1 MKSPELMTATAIAHP
16 NIAFIKYWGNR
27 DDALRL
33 PCNSSLSS
41 NLAGL
46 ETRTTVRFDPSY
58 TEDCFSLAGE
68 VQEDASLKR
77 VSDFLYLV
85 RSMAQ
90 RNIYAQVDSAN
101 NFLPVPE
108 LLHRPQPL
116 PRWHLQ
122 PQPPLDYAFPK
133 VSFPVL
139 PGAVPAPPAVPSR
152 TVLFSGKRGRATRT
166 LSLTRSRQLTI
177 GN

>member
-1 MKSPELMTATAIAHP
+1 MTLYACPATP
-16 NIAFIKYWGNR
+16 
-27 DDALRL
+27 
-33 PCNSSLSS
+33 PSS

-58 TEDCFSLAGE
+58 TEDRFSLAGE
-68 VQEDASLKR
+68 VQKALPLKR

-90 RNIYAQVDSAN
+90 RNITRRWTARITSA
-101 NFLPVPE
+101 VPE

-116 PRWHLQ
+116 PRALAASTAIG
-122 PQPPLDYAFPK
+122 LRLSE